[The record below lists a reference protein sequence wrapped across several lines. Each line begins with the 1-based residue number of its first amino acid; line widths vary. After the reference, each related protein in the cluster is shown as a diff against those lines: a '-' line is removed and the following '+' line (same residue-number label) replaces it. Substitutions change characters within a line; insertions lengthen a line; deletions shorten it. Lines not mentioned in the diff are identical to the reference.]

1 MNIKTDHVFQVPR
14 QQLWDLLLDAKRLA
28 NCIPGCEKMQEDGPD
43 QYTAILKVGVASVKG
58 TYTGRVELRDKQPPS
73 HYKLAVEGKAA
84 PGYVRG
90 LAAMDLA
97 EQGPRETRLTVNGDV
112 EVGGLIASVGQ
123 RFLSGIAVQMAKLF
137 FKNIEKELETGGGG
151 A

>member
-14 QQLWDLLLDAKRLA
+14 QQLWDLLLDSKRLA
-28 NCIPGCEKMQEDGPD
+28 NCIPGCERLQEDGPD
-43 QYTAILKVGVASVKG
+43 KYTAILKVGVASVKG
-58 TYTGRVELRDKQPPS
+58 TYTGRVEIRDKQPPS
-73 HYKLAVEGKAA
+73 HYKLAVEGKAT

-90 LAAMDLA
+90 LAALDLA

-137 FKNIEKELETGGGG
+137 FNNIEKELAAGGG
-151 A
+151 AA

>member
-1 MNIKTDHVFQVPR
+1 MKNHYFRK
-14 QQLWDLLLDAKRLA
+14 LSRLPA
-28 NCIPGCEKMQEDGPD
+28 GW
-43 QYTAILKVGVASVKG
+43 
-58 TYTGRVELRDKQPPS
+58 
-73 HYKLAVEGKAA
+73 
-84 PGYVRG
+84 VRG
-90 LAAMDLA
+90 LAALDLT

-137 FKNIEKELETGGGG
+137 FKNIEQELEAGGGT